1 MSKSYAVINGQ
12 TFDYDSLTLPASGR
26 KFRDAWDT
34 PVDGVVTIDLD
45 KAKTIKAE
53 QVLAELRQRWEKA
66 GGPFG
71 PAVPAKW
78 KAAPNAPAIQNANTP
93 EELEAITVDELIV

>member
-1 MSKSYAVINGQ
+1 MSNVNINGQ
-12 TFDYDSLTLPASGR
+12 KFDYKSLTLPASGR
-26 KFRDAWDT
+26 KFRDAWTT
-34 PVDGVVTIDLD
+34 PEDGVVQIDLD
-45 KAKTIKAE
+45 KAKEIKTQ
-53 QVLAELRQRWEKA
+53 QVLDELRRRWEDA

-78 KAAPNAPAIQNANTP
+78 KAASNHAAIRNAATV